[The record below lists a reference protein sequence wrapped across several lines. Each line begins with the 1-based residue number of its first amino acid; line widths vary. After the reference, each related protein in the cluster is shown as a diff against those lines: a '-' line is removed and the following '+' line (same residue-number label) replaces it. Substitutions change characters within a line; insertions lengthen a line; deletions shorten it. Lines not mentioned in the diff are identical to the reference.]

1 MPIAARIPSGRFQ
14 LQKWMRQR
22 EFSDVHAKLDAM
34 QGEGLRVCSAS
45 YKDLIAR
52 VCHMRN
58 RPVAMSLLSRMEEE
72 KILPNSA
79 HVAPVVKLLAF
90 GKLDDV
96 AKIRSALKI
105 MRRARGETVL
115 SPVLADAILGLFARL
130 SDAGIEASRHH
141 AAALLDEMRKSNIGL
156 GPGMVRSLIRLSPS
170 VNSAFTYYD
179 KLSVKDD
186 KTRTALLAA
195 CASHGD
201 SAAAAGILEHY
212 DSNEEATKAVH
223 LLPRALPASPGY
235 AEALLVWDRVCL
247 FFEPPEQ
254 TAQPGGE
261 EDAEEA
267 GGMSCGG
274 DADENCWALARAGH
288 VAAFLSVLLSTQDR
302 GAFTH
307 SLLGLRTPGLTE
319 LSHSFELGF
328 GKGASAIDAWWIGIP
343 IEGSSRYRIA
353 MRECVAS
360 MCPPAGFRLPVFHS

>member
-254 TAQPGGE
+254 TVQPGGE

-267 GGMSCGG
+267 GGGISCGG
-274 DADENCWALARAGH
+274 DADENCWALARAACDLLEK
-288 VAAFLSVLLSTQDR
+288 VAGGVSGPDADGLVLLAR
-302 GAFTH
+302 RV
-307 SLLGLRTPGLTE
+307 LRDVTCSRHYAPELFVSRHLRELAEAIESAHDTPRLPLTGIRVTE
-319 LSHSFELGF
+319 LR
-328 GKGASAIDAWWIGIP
+328 
-343 IEGSSRYRIA
+343 SSV
-353 MRECVAS
+353 C
-360 MCPPAGFRLPVFHS
+360 H